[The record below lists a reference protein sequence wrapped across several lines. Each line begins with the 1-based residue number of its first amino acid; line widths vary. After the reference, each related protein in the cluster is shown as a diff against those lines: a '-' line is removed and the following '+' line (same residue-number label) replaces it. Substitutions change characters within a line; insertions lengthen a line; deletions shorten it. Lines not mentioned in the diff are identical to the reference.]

1 VEAKIGVIGG
11 SGLYQI
17 EGLEDI
23 EEFYPD
29 TPWGKPSD
37 AITVGTL
44 EGQRVAFLP
53 RHGKGHRFNPTDLP
67 VRANIYAFKMLGVEW
82 IISISAVGSLREE
95 IAPLD
100 LVIPDQIFDRT
111 SLRPRTY
118 FGDNLGIVAHVTFA
132 DPFCNTLRDILYE
145 AASQTGAR
153 KVYNKGTYVCMEGP
167 LFSSRAE
174 SNFYRKMDCDIIG
187 MTALPEAKLAREAE
201 IHYAVVACSTDYDC
215 WHEGEESVTIEMVIN
230 NLTQNVGRAK
240 QIIRLA
246 IPKIAELI
254 QAGCGCDN
262 ALENAIMTDR
272 SKIPASSIAKL
283 GLLVNK
289 YL

>member
-17 EGLEDI
+17 EGLEDV

-132 DPFCNTLRDILYE
+132 DPFCNTLRGILFE
-145 AASQTGAR
+145 AANQTGAR

-215 WHEGEESVTIEMVIN
+215 WHEGEESVTIEMVVN

-254 QAGCGCDN
+254 QAGCGCDS

-272 SKIPASSIAKL
+272 SKIPAASIEKL